1 MGRGGTWLLVS
12 SAVNF
17 LHFGVLLICI
27 GFWHSRED
35 AYKGGLGPW
44 HRKAR
49 AAGRELYES
58 IVFSTYRLTVTDS
71 VEGYAFEEWVK

>member
-1 MGRGGTWLLVS
+1 MHPLEMLSNELRLTIWT
-12 SAVNF
+12 
-17 LHFGVLLICI
+17 

-44 HRKAR
+44 HKKAR

-58 IVFSTYRLTVTDS
+58 IVFSTYRLIIKDGA
-71 VEGYAFEEWVK
+71 EEYEFEDYKG

>member
-1 MGRGGTWLLVS
+1 MEIS
-12 SAVNF
+12 N
-17 LHFGVLLICI
+17 LIQSDLST

-58 IVFSTYRLTVTDS
+58 IVFSTWRFTVFDDARGYR
-71 VEGYAFEEWVK
+71 FEEWQT

>member
-1 MGRGGTWLLVS
+1 VKFECWL
-12 SAVNF
+12 
-17 LHFGVLLICI
+17 IYDI

-49 AAGRELYES
+49 AAGRELYEK
-58 IVFSTYRLTVTDS
+58 IVFSTWRLTV
-71 VEGYAFEEWVK
+71 EEKAKWYRLEEWVE

>member
-1 MGRGGTWLLVS
+1 MV
-12 SAVNF
+12 
-17 LHFGVLLICI
+17 I

-35 AYKGGLGPW
+35 AYRGGLGPW

-58 IVFSTYRLTVTDS
+58 IVFSTYRFTVMDRA
-71 VEGYAFEEWVK
+71 EAYEFEEWVK